1 MVGTLSLSLLD
12 LGYFSV
18 RKILST
24 NSISL
29 IDIKVTYWDYLFILG
44 WTLGICVFQVI
55 SHFIKLLNLYK
66 VVHNILSLLLLLPIG
81 FVGMVLLLFLI
92 LVMSFLCLFFHIC
105 LAKGKGFLGGWDG
118 KESTCNA
125 GDPGLI
131 PGMWQ
136 SPRERNGYPL
146 QYSCLENSVDRGA
159 WHPKMH
165 GCLFRV
171 FFFLMGSQSVGHDW
185 ATFTLSAWFT
195 FANT

>member
-1 MVGTLSLSLLD
+1 M
-12 LGYFSV
+12 
-18 RKILST
+18 
-24 NSISL
+24 
-29 IDIKVTYWDYLFILG
+29 
-44 WTLGICVFQVI
+44 
-55 SHFIKLLNLYK
+55 NLHK

-92 LVMSFLCLFFHIC
+92 LAMSFLCLFFHIC

-146 QYSCLENSVDRGA
+146 QYSCLENPMYRGA

-165 GCLFRV
+165 WVTKCQTWLSNFHFISLIYLFKYLAFDFIILYNFFSHFTDFYLTFSYFLRWKLSRV
-171 FFFLMGSQSVGHDW
+171 FFFS
-185 ATFTLSAWFT
+185 F
-195 FANT
+195 